1 MFKILLS
8 CVKVRE
14 RRREG
19 EKKGNNKAFAGEW
32 QLNNGDTRSQLRYL
46 G

>member
-14 RRREG
+14 RGRER
-19 EKKGNNKAFAGEW
+19 EKKRNNKAFAGEW
-32 QLNNGDTRSQLRYL
+32 QLNNGDTRTQPRYL